1 MTTKNL
7 ISDKLKLHQK
17 NMYKL
22 DQNTKKVYNKE
33 KDTVLTFQM
42 QNISFNLSK
51 I

>member
-1 MTTKNL
+1 
-7 ISDKLKLHQK
+7 
-17 NMYKL
+17 MYKL
-22 DQNTKKVYNKE
+22 DQNTKKYYNKE